1 LNTLSAY
8 SIYLILRGADN
19 FFRSMIY
26 IGIAVYYIQTIG
38 MNPLQLVLIGTTIEV
53 TIFLCEIPTGVV
65 ADTFSRKYSV
75 IIGFFLCGVCFV
87 LEGLLPFFLAIVL
100 AEVIRGLGE
109 TFISGALD
117 AWIVDEVGLEKVGQA
132 FLRGSQVGQVSGVL
146 GTFAAA
152 GLSLIALNLPVLIG
166 GIALIGLAIFLLFS
180 MPENGF
186 KPLPRGERNSWQAMG
201 HTFGAGLKVVRSS
214 RLVLTILLIGIVF
227 GTFSEGYDRLWEA
240 RFLKGFTFPNLW
252 GLNAVG
258 WFALFGLV
266 GMFLSMLVTEVL
278 RRKLD
283 TSNHTLVARALL
295 IINALLI
302 GSIAA
307 FALAGNLWIVVG
319 AFWVLSLLRSI
330 NGPLYSIWL
339 NQNIDSTSRA
349 TVLSMGSQFDALGQ
363 LIGGPIIGLVATNF
377 SIPAGLLVSGVIL
390 SPVLLLYLRTLR
402 RNDETSLV
410 GRMKK

>member
-1 LNTLSAY
+1 
-8 SIYLILRGADN
+8 
-19 FFRSMIY
+19 
-26 IGIAVYYIQTIG
+26 
-38 MNPLQLVLIGTTIEV
+38 
-53 TIFLCEIPTGVV
+53 
-65 ADTFSRKYSV
+65 
-75 IIGFFLCGVCFV
+75 
-87 LEGLLPFFLAIVL
+87 
-100 AEVIRGLGE
+100 
-109 TFISGALD
+109 
-117 AWIVDEVGLEKVGQA
+117 
-132 FLRGSQVGQVSGVL
+132 
-146 GTFAAA
+146 
-152 GLSLIALNLPVLIG
+152 VLIG

>member
-1 LNTLSAY
+1 
-8 SIYLILRGADN
+8 
-19 FFRSMIY
+19 MIY

-283 TSNHTLVARALL
+283 TSDHTLVARALL

>member
-1 LNTLSAY
+1 
-8 SIYLILRGADN
+8 
-19 FFRSMIY
+19 MIY